1 MGRVTL
7 CRDRMRMRTT
17 DCCCILTGLLLL
29 SLQCGAYHNYDVGP
43 AVHRDLYADHQSYY
57 NTYAEPPP
65 TFTEPDIDR
74 QDPATVA
81 GLSVAM
87 IGMAFS
93 AAFTGAVLAPI
104 IRMGMERMVETVR
117 SVDIRMPVFPK
128 DFFDQDYPEYEEY
141 EYEDYGAEIIETKKR
156 NRKNN
161 KQNIKF

>member
-1 MGRVTL
+1 MGTQ
-7 CRDRMRMRTT
+7 CQDRMKTT

-29 SLQCGAYHNYDVGP
+29 SLQCGAYHNYEAGP
-43 AVHRDLYADHQSYY
+43 AGHRDLYADHQFYY
-57 NTYAEPPP
+57 NSYAEPPQPQP
-65 TFTEPDIDR
+65 TYPESDIDR

-81 GLSVAM
+81 GLTVAM

-93 AAFTGAVLAPI
+93 AAFTGAVIAPVL
-104 IRMGMERMVETVR
+104 RMGLERMVETVR

-141 EYEDYGAEIIETKKR
+141 EYEEYEEEIIETKKR

-161 KQNIKF
+161 KHNINF

>member
-1 MGRVTL
+1 M
-7 CRDRMRMRTT
+7 
-17 DCCCILTGLLLL
+17 LLL
-29 SLQCGAYHNYDVGP
+29 SRQCGAYHNYDVGP
-43 AVHRDLYADHQSYY
+43 PVHRDLYADHQSYY

-65 TFTEPDIDR
+65 PPTTFTEPDIDR

-93 AAFTGAVLAPI
+93 AAFTGAVIAPV
-104 IRMGMERMVETVR
+104 IRMGVERMVETVR
-117 SVDIRMPVFPK
+117 SVDIRMPVFPT
-128 DFFDQDYPEYEEY
+128 DFFDQQYPEYEEY
-141 EYEDYGAEIIETKKR
+141 EYEDYQEEIIETKKR